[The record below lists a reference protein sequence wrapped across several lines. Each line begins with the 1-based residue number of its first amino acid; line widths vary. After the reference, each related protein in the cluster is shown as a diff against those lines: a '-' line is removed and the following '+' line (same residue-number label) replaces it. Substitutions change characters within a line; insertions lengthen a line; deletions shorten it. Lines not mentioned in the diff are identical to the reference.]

1 MKSARKTLP
10 LLLAALVLPYGP
22 LASAVGMGELVAHS
36 SLGEPLRAEVRI
48 VRSPGEAF
56 DAGCVKVVSGASED
70 IPWIGSARVRVSG
83 EHLLLSTR
91 EPINHPIAMIGLRIG
106 CGSEL
111 RRDFTLMLAPPAI
124 RSIAPPAV
132 APTDDTAE
140 AAAMQAPPRARAP
153 RREPAIHGEAAGA
166 SAPAGTRPAAARK
179 GSSSP
184 DRSVERRPATHKP
197 AAIAPRLAAPAQ
209 PPVLGGDGDR
219 LLIGAGDE
227 ARLVPLRMSPLLANP
242 PRGDS
247 PKADRPALS
256 VEQRTVA
263 EIDDRIAAQLELDEK
278 IKRLEEYQAMLK
290 EKIAQLDTPGAA
302 PAARPAAP
310 SLPQVAPPQA
320 APMPV
325 NAAPA
330 EEPGFL
336 AGLPAWAGPL
346 AGLLAVLIGGAALI
360 RLRRGR
366 EGSEDL
372 SLPTHTETTASGE
385 APSAATSVSAAVPPA
400 PAPAQAQTQAHTSL
414 AGNAASERT
423 PVQQGHD
430 DEWVEPTFA
439 PAHPIPFDETVDEHD
454 SALELA
460 EIMMSFGRTQGAAE
474 TLADYIRSNPRQAVK
489 PWLKL
494 LEVYHVAGMRAE
506 FEALT
511 RQLNKTFNVKMI
523 GWSDFKV
530 ALSTPD
536 TIEQMPHLV
545 TRLQELWGTQEAQVY
560 IHGILRDNRNGTRQG
575 FPLAVVEELLLMLAV
590 LDDQLGTYK
599 PPTELSL
606 LEMEPQASAE
616 KAAAA

>member
-1 MKSARKTLP
+1 MKSARKPLP

-22 LASAVGMGELVAHS
+22 IAGAVGMGELVAHS
-36 SLGEPLRAEVRI
+36 SLGEPLRAEVR
-48 VRSPGEAF
+48 VLRNPGESL
-56 DAGCVKVVSGASED
+56 DAACVKVVSGAAED
-70 IPWIGSARVRVSG
+70 VPWLYTARVRLAG
-83 EHLLLSTR
+83 EHLVLTTR
-91 EPINHPIAMIGLRIG
+91 EPVNHPIAMIGLRIG

-111 RRDFTLMLAPPAI
+111 RRDFTLLLAPPAI
-124 RSIAPPAV
+124 RGITPPTLAS
-132 APTDDTAE
+132 TDDTAE
-140 AAAMQAPPRARAP
+140 PAQVQAPPRVRPARQTPSAIP
-153 RREPAIHGEAAGA
+153 GGSVDTPATAGA
-166 SAPAGTRPAAARK
+166 PARRAAAPQDRPAQQRTTARSAAVA
-179 GSSSP
+179 P
-184 DRSVERRPATHKP
+184 PRPARP
-197 AAIAPRLAAPAQ
+197 L
-209 PPVLGGDGDR
+209 PPVLGGDGDK

-227 ARLVPLRMSPLLANP
+227 ARLVPLRMSTLLANP
-242 PRGDS
+242 PRSDN

-290 EKIAQLDTPGAA
+290 EKVAQLDASGPAPAAA
-302 PAARPAAP
+302 PAPAAP
-310 SLPQVAPPQA
+310 QKLPQAIHQA
-320 APMPV
+320 TLGS
-325 NAAPA
+325 AAPA
-330 EEPGFL
+330 PTASTPADTQGFL
-336 AGLPAWAGPL
+336 AGLPSWAAPL
-346 AGLLAVLIGGAALI
+346 AGLLAVLAGGAALI

-366 EGSEDL
+366 EATDDLTIPTQTDTAGS
-372 SLPTHTETTASGE
+372 SGVTSAAPPASTAGE
-385 APSAATSVSAAVPPA
+385 AARP
-400 PAPAQAQTQAHTSL
+400 QAHASV
-414 AGNAASERT
+414 AVNAVAERA
-423 PVQQGHD
+423 PVLQEHG

-530 ALSTPD
+530 ALSTPES
-536 TIEQMPHLV
+536 IEQMPHLV
-545 TRLQELWGTQEAQVY
+545 ARLQELWGTQEAQIY
-560 IHGILRDNRNGTRQG
+560 IHQILRDNRNGTRQG

-606 LEMEPQASAE
+606 AEMERPNNAE
-616 KAAAA
+616 NAAAA

>member
-1 MKSARKTLP
+1 MKSARKPLP
-10 LLLAALVLPYGP
+10 LLLTALLLPYGP
-22 LASAVGMGELVAHS
+22 LASAVGMGELVTHS

-48 VRSPGEAF
+48 FRTSGETL

-91 EPINHPIAMIGLRIG
+91 EPVNHPIAMIGLRIG

-111 RRDFTLMLAPPAI
+111 RRDFTLMPAPPVIRSVTPPTLAPI
-124 RSIAPPAV
+124 
-132 APTDDTAE
+132 DDTAE
-140 AAAMQAPPRARAP
+140 AAAVQAAPRARAP
-153 RREPAIHGEAAGA
+153 RREPAVRGEATGTP
-166 SAPAGTRPAAARK
+166 APASTRPAAARK
-179 GSSSP
+179 AGVPPDSP
-184 DRSVERRPATHKP
+184 VERRPASRNP
-197 AAIAPRLAAPAQ
+197 AAIAPRLAAPTQ

-242 PRGDS
+242 PRSDNT
-247 PKADRPALS
+247 KAERPALS
-256 VEQRTVA
+256 IEQRTVA

-302 PAARPAAP
+302 PTAQPAAP
-310 SLPQVAPPQA
+310 PPPPVASPE
-320 APMPV
+320 
-325 NAAPA
+325 AAPA
-330 EEPGFL
+330 PVSVAPTEDQGFL
-336 AGLPAWAGPL
+336 AGLPAWAAPL
-346 AGLLAVLIGGAALI
+346 IGLLAVLAGGAALI

-366 EGSEDL
+366 EGGEDL
-372 SLPTHTETTASGE
+372 SLPTHTETTGSSE
-385 APSAATSVSAAVPPA
+385 APPAASPIAAAPPA
-400 PAPAQAQTQAHTSL
+400 HAPTQAQTHTNV
-414 AGNAASERT
+414 AGNATSGQVPA
-423 PVQQGHD
+423 QQEHG

-523 GWSDFKV
+523 SWSDFKV

-545 TRLQELWGTQEAQVY
+545 SRLQELWGTQEAQVY

-606 LEMEPQASAE
+606 LEMEPPASAE